1 MIKMRGLST
10 AFAAVVPLVLA
21 SGFGIQS
28 RSAVAARDIAPAR
41 APQVPR
47 VSVSFAHEPYF
58 DHTQASIALAKGF
71 FKDVGITIT
80 PNNRGLVASS
90 EQTIPFLASGRTD
103 VISGSAQLFM
113 PAAKKLPPFKIFA
126 FADLFQGYA
135 LMAQPHK
142 GYKTYEEL
150 RKSGMSSDAAFK
162 KAIGQMK
169 GKTFAYPAEA
179 AIKGFITLM
188 LQRGGLTLSDV
199 KTVVA
204 PDAQTTALML
214 SGRADF
220 QVGGVP
226 SHLTLQS
233 KGYVPIVTSGDLAAA
248 AKPSANS
255 SALRAVFQDGW
266 LAQDKWLNA
275 NHNTALRM
283 LSVDFRINQFIHDH
297 PMQAL
302 AIHTPFLNSAA
313 GTNFNNKIGLVVYKS
328 LDPFYTFSEQR
339 SWFLNNKDPLNEKYV
354 IGSYIKLYEQQ
365 HIFSPREY
373 KYTDFSV
380 AGKYYREM
388 LALKSHADTAMR
400 KARRKTSASAKSLLS
415 QAKKYYSYFDFL
427 DAARFARA
435 AARATS

>member
-1 MIKMRGLST
+1 MINVKALLS
-10 AFAAVVPLVLA
+10 ALAVTVLLILA
-21 SGFGIQS
+21 SGFGN
-28 RSAVAARDIAPAR
+28 RSDSAAAAGNKVGAHAPR
-41 APQVPR
+41 VPQ

-71 FKDVGITIT
+71 FKQVGISIT
-80 PNNRGLVASS
+80 PNNKGLVAAS
-90 EQTIPFLASGRTD
+90 EQTIPFLSSGRTD
-103 VISGSAQLFM
+103 IISGSAQLFM

-135 LMAQPHK
+135 LMAQPNK
-142 GYKTYEEL
+142 GYKSFDEL

-169 GKTFAYPAEA
+169 GKTFAFPSEA

-199 KTVVA
+199 KAVVA

-220 QVGGVP
+220 EVGGVP

-233 KGYVPIVTSGDLAAA
+233 KGYKPIVSSGDLAAA

-255 SALRAVFQDGW
+255 TALRAVFQDGW

-275 NHNTALRM
+275 NHDTALRM

-297 PMQAL
+297 PIQAL

-313 GTNFNNKIGLVVYKS
+313 GTKFNNKIGLVVYKS
-328 LDPFYTFSEQR
+328 LDPFYTFSQQR

-354 IGSYIKLYEQQ
+354 IGAYIKLYEEQ
-365 HIFSPREY
+365 HIFSPGEY

-388 LALKSHADTAMR
+388 LSLKKQADSAMR
-400 KARRKTSASAKSLLS
+400 RAGSKTSNSAKSLLS
-415 QAKKYYSYFDFL
+415 QAKKYYLYFDFL
-427 DAARFARA
+427 DAARFAQA
-435 AARATS
+435 AARAAS